1 MFEVYQFTFS
11 PVPCV
16 LWFSVGHLSDYS
28 LMNLIT
34 FVVFDESTHT
44 YTKMSQHNAMNSIKK
59 SFYVKIYFFTLI
71 LAHSSIYFTQP
82 LNSLSMYGGKYSYE
96 WEIFIKFKKNLWWI
110 TLILLPP
117 HNSKG
122 KLTSLLRL
130 SVRNLPN
137 TTAKV
142 LL

>member
-59 SFYVKIYFFTLI
+59 SFYLKIYFFTLI

-96 WEIFIKFKKNLWWI
+96 WEIFIKFKKKPMVNNFNI
-110 TLILLPP
+110 TT
-117 HNSKG
+117 
-122 KLTSLLRL
+122 TSQFKRKTNIPVKII
-130 SVRNLPN
+130 SS
-137 TTAKV
+137 
-142 LL
+142 